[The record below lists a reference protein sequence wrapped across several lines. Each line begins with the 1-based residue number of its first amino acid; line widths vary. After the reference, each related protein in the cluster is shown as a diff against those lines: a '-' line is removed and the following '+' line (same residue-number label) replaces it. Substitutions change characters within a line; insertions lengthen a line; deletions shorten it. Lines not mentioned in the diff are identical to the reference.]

1 MSTRLPTVVSK
12 TKERAEL
19 NDLVAQFL
27 ERGGKIQPQPPR
39 TFSPE
44 SPTKGWNRRGRPPI
58 QPANAVTRIL
68 RVRRTNKRSGKPRK
82 VNSSVKVLA
91 AVAIR
96 INLAEDAGG
105 PKAPEVV
112 ETTGYL
118 EWGGQT
124 NGSSGSSGG
133 LCSVVAG
140 AYCLRASSNNCML

>member
-1 MSTRLPTVVSK
+1 LLLTIVGLL
-12 TKERAEL
+12 EAIL
-19 NDLVAQFL
+19 AQM
-27 ERGGKIQPQPPR
+27 
-39 TFSPE
+39 
-44 SPTKGWNRRGRPPI
+44 RGRLTL
-58 QPANAVTRIL
+58 ADRY
-68 RVRRTNKRSGKPRK
+68 RTASIFFLAIAIIMAAYTGLKPL
-82 VNSSVKVLA
+82 LA

>member
-1 MSTRLPTVVSK
+1 MVWALAWRCRISRSTKNASKRAGNRLAP
-12 TKERAEL
+12 
-19 NDLVAQFL
+19 FI
-27 ERGGKIQPQPPR
+27 GG
-39 TFSPE
+39 S
-44 SPTKGWNRRGRPPI
+44 
-58 QPANAVTRIL
+58 ARIAPHAL
-68 RVRRTNKRSGKPRK
+68 
-82 VNSSVKVLA
+82 LA

>member
-1 MSTRLPTVVSK
+1 MALTGLDFHQLDSFEGL
-12 TKERAEL
+12 
-19 NDLVAQFL
+19 
-27 ERGGKIQPQPPR
+27 
-39 TFSPE
+39 
-44 SPTKGWNRRGRPPI
+44 
-58 QPANAVTRIL
+58 
-68 RVRRTNKRSGKPRK
+68 
-82 VNSSVKVLA
+82 LA